1 MLGLLSRLIP
11 GLQRQTNAE
20 WIDSTLRAIVHAA
33 DIGARRAFDAAG
45 TTAATESWLG
55 ADHGINTDTAAG
67 LTKMRQRSRD
77 LARNYDYARG
87 YMMRLEDNVLGHAGI
102 QLQMRVT
109 RRDGSPDK
117 DLNQRFERAFQRFRR
132 RGSYET
138 SRKLSGPRADSV
150 QLATLA
156 RDGEL
161 LGMWVPGGGVHRVQ
175 LRLIR
180 PEILDVECTRDYQG
194 RRVRMGVEID
204 DDGAPVAYW
213 LLAHRVGDY
222 ESSPTSLMT
231 VGRHVRVPAERIIH
245 AFVAEEP
252 EQLRGAP
259 WMAAGMRRLWQLKDY
274 EQAAM
279 VASRNAAKRL
289 GFFVSPDG
297 NVPPGLADRIVDK
310 VLEEAKKAGRKLAPE
325 EIRALAQ
332 AAEKFATTGDGQF
345 DVIPAGYDF
354 RQYQSQYPNVNYGD
368 YVREI
373 KRGFASGV
381 GMSLVTVGNDLES
394 VNYSSARVGI
404 LDEREHFKV
413 LQEIFIDGWMRRVF
427 EGWLPYALLAEP
439 LLARANPARMEDFL
453 EAATFM
459 PRRWAGIDPV
469 KEENANDLALRNKLT
484 SRARIIRARG
494 DDPDEI
500 DEEIAADPYH
510 PTAAAP
516 GATQPASETTDDP
529 EGNGEDE
536 QPQRARLRPVN

>member
-1 MLGLLSRLIP
+1 MLELLSRWFP
-11 GLQRQTNAE
+11 RRAPESNAE

-33 DIGARRAFDAAG
+33 DIGARRAFDAAT

-77 LARNYDYARG
+77 LVRNYDYARG

-102 QLQMRVT
+102 QLQMRIT
-109 RRDGSPDK
+109 RRDGTPDK
-117 DLNQRFERAFQRFRR
+117 DLNRRFEQAYARFRR
-132 RGSYET
+132 RGVYET
-138 SRKLSGPRADSV
+138 SGKLSGQRADAV

-161 LGMWVPGGGVHRVQ
+161 LGMWVPGRGPHRVQ

-279 VASRNAAKRL
+279 AASRNAAKRL

-297 NVPPGLADRIVDK
+297 TPPPGLVDRIVDK
-310 VLEEAKKAGRKLAPE
+310 VLEEAKRAGKTLTPE
-325 EIRALAQ
+325 EIKALVQ
-332 AAEKFATTGDGQF
+332 AAEKFSTAGDAQF
-345 DVIPAGYDF
+345 DVVPAGYDF
-354 RQYQSQYPNVNYGD
+354 RQYQSQYPNVNYGE
-368 YVREI
+368 YVREV

-413 LQEIFIDGWMRRVF
+413 LQEIFIDGWARRVF

-439 LLARANPARMEDFL
+439 LLARANPSRMEDFL

-459 PRRWAGIDPV
+459 PRRWAGIDPL
-469 KEENANDLALRNKLT
+469 KEENANDVALRNKLT

-500 DEEIAADPYH
+500 DEEIANDPYH
-510 PTAAAP
+510 PQAAAP
-516 GATQPASETTDDP
+516 AAAASSGNTNDEDP
-529 EGNGEDE
+529 ENENGET
-536 QPQRARLRPVN
+536 PQRARLRPVN